1 MLQTILV
8 VAGTC
13 SCRRP
18 RFVVDADAAMI
29 IVIRTGTPSAR
40 TPAWTTRSRATGI
53 HRCVRGAA
61 PWRRPR
67 TPPSWPSPARRRPW
81 PRRCCT
87 PRRCPRA
94 TGATDGRL
102 HHPRIRR
109 RRSSSSSGA
118 SSSRR
123 RRRLRRGR
131 RAARRRWVQHGSHRA
146 RTTGASSASCARSP
160 LSCPPASPSLLTPV
174 LSLSLLYIR
183 ILSLDLFLSL
193 GRRRRDL
200 DAY

>member
-1 MLQTILV
+1 MLQTILL

-13 SCRRP
+13 RRRRRHRHRR

-29 IVIRTGTPSAR
+29 LIRTSTPSAR
-40 TPAWTTRSRATGI
+40 TPAWTTRSRGTGI

-67 TPPSWPSPARRRPW
+67 TPPSWPSPARRRSW

-87 PRRCPRA
+87 PRRCPRE
-94 TGATDGRL
+94 TGATGRRP

-109 RRSSSSSGA
+109 RPSSSGA

-131 RAARRRWVQHGSHRA
+131 RAARRRWVQHGSRRA

-160 LSCPPASPSLLTPV
+160 LSCPPGPLS
-174 LSLSLLYIR
+174 LSLSLLPSSTF
-183 ILSLDLFLSL
+183 SLYPNPLSL
-193 GRRRRDL
+193 GRRRDL